1 MRHTVFA
8 AQRRQNLLRSYLVV
22 MKRFFSLLLCAGM
35 LTGLCACGADQTEDA
50 EAVSYALQDDS
61 TYALMPE
68 AEADPLADAGATI
81 AVAVDNTG
89 TDTGMNAMLWRGVLT
104 FCENFGYTAQLYQ
117 AQDAGEEAN
126 EEVLRQAAE
135 SGAEMVVCGGRNM
148 EVPLFTLQS
157 NYPTVHYLMLDG
169 EPHSDDYATYTTA
182 SNVHCI
188 LFSEEQAGYLAGYAA
203 VEDGYTQLGFL
214 GADMLPGIVR
224 YGTGF
229 LQGAQAAAE
238 QNGVEVS
245 LKIWYSGQY
254 DASDEI
260 TARMGGWYAEGTQ
273 LIFAAG
279 GTLAQSCAD
288 AVQDNT
294 GRVVAADW
302 DQSAVGGQVLGSA
315 VKRYSTAVQ
324 NALFDF
330 YSNSA
335 SWTEEQSGQ
344 TERIGVEEGAV
355 GLATTQWGFRN
366 FTQEEYQEVYD
377 RMVTGGVQVERY
389 SDPDPTDLIQTP
401 NVVCDYQNG

>member
-1 MRHTVFA
+1 
-8 AQRRQNLLRSYLVV
+8 

-68 AEADPLADAGATI
+68 AEAEPLADAGATI

-254 DASDEI
+254 EASEDI
-260 TARMGGWYAEGTQ
+260 AARMSSWYAEGTQ
-273 LIFAAG
+273 LVFAAG
-279 GTLAQSCAD
+279 GAMAQSAVD
-288 AVQDNT
+288 AAGESG

-302 DQSAVGGQVLGSA
+302 DQSSLGSTVIGSA
-315 VKRYSTAVQ
+315 VKRFSTVVQ
-324 NALFDF
+324 QQLYAF
-330 YSNSA
+330 YA
-335 SWTEEQSGQ
+335 DGAGWDEEQAGQ
-344 TERIGVEEGAV
+344 SERLGVSVGAL
-355 GLATTQWGFRN
+355 GLATAQWSFLN
-366 FTQEEYQEVYD
+366 FSQEAYADVYD
-377 RMVTGGVQVERY
+377 RLVSGSLRVERY
-389 SDPDPTDLIQTP
+389 SDPDPDVMPQMS
-401 NVVCDYQNG
+401 NVTYDYQN

>member
-1 MRHTVFA
+1 
-8 AQRRQNLLRSYLVV
+8 
-22 MKRFFSLLLCAGM
+22 
-35 LTGLCACGADQTEDA
+35 
-50 EAVSYALQDDS
+50 
-61 TYALMPE
+61 
-68 AEADPLADAGATI
+68 
-81 AVAVDNTG
+81 
-89 TDTGMNAMLWRGVLT
+89 
-104 FCENFGYTAQLYQ
+104 
-117 AQDAGEEAN
+117 
-126 EEVLRQAAE
+126 
-135 SGAEMVVCGGRNM
+135 
-148 EVPLFTLQS
+148 
-157 NYPTVHYLMLDG
+157 
-169 EPHSDDYATYTTA
+169 
-182 SNVHCI
+182 
-188 LFSEEQAGYLAGYAA
+188 
-203 VEDGYTQLGFL
+203 
-214 GADMLPGIVR
+214 
-224 YGTGF
+224 
-229 LQGAQAAAE
+229 
-238 QNGVEVS
+238 
-245 LKIWYSGQY
+245 
-254 DASDEI
+254 
-260 TARMGGWYAEGTQ
+260 MGGWYAEGTQ